1 MRLENTNWNDKFV
14 LTLFGQVSDIY
25 AKLDNGCH
33 SQKYFTSTL
42 CGLIKYKYDIQ
53 NYCIVL
59 NLRYKTVHNWQATW
73 KYTVVYSL

>member
-1 MRLENTNWNDKFV
+1 LRLENTNWNDKFV

-42 CGLIKYKYDIQ
+42 CGLIKYDIL
-53 NYCIVL
+53 NYYIVL
-59 NLRYKTVHNWQATW
+59 NLRYKTVHNQLESI
-73 KYTVVYSL
+73 YTVV